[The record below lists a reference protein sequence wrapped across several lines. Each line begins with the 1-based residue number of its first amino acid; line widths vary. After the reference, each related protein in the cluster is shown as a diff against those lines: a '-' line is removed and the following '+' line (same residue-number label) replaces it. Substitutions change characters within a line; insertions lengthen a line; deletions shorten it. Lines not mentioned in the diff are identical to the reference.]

1 MDYMT
6 LKEASEKWGV
16 TTRWINYLC
25 TAGRIP
31 GAVKMGT
38 VWLIP
43 KGSDKPADR
52 RRKKKLLL
60 LVFIS
65 VVILG
70 IEITFAV
77 SHFHAKSQTRKAITK
92 ISEKMHD
99 FMQSEKEAVEVFP
112 KEYAEIST
120 QMVEIKSTMQRHEQ
134 ILKEEAARKN
144 DYSPYAILV
153 DLDSGTVLK
162 EKNSTDRIY
171 PASLTKIMTAILAIE
186 NTEDLEEIVQ
196 LPDEIFPP
204 LYAQNASMAG
214 FQPGE
219 EVRLKDLLYG
229 VLIPSGAECCLAF
242 ADRISGSEEEFVSL
256 MNDKAQELGMKNT
269 HFTNSTGLHDPE
281 HYSTV
286 EDISILLQYAL
297 KNEYFRDVFTSSRY
311 STLPS
316 EQHPEGFTFHSTMFK
331 YMDSTE
337 VTGGEILGGKTG
349 YTEEAGLCLAS
360 LAQVNGKEYILVTAK
375 ANGTHQTEQ
384 FHILDAI
391 NVYSQIGEAG
401 QNTYE

>member
-1 MDYMT
+1 M
-6 LKEASEKWGV
+6 
-16 TTRWINYLC
+16 
-25 TAGRIP
+25 
-31 GAVKMGT
+31 
-38 VWLIP
+38 
-43 KGSDKPADR
+43 
-52 RRKKKLLL
+52 
-60 LVFIS
+60 
-65 VVILG
+65 
-70 IEITFAV
+70 
-77 SHFHAKSQTRKAITK
+77 
-92 ISEKMHD
+92 
-99 FMQSEKEAVEVFP
+99 
-112 KEYAEIST
+112 
-120 QMVEIKSTMQRHEQ
+120 
-134 ILKEEAARKN
+134 
-144 DYSPYAILV
+144 
-153 DLDSGTVLK
+153 
-162 EKNSTDRIY
+162 
-171 PASLTKIMTAILAIE
+171 
-186 NTEDLEEIVQ
+186 
-196 LPDEIFPP
+196 
-204 LYAQNASMAG
+204 
-214 FQPGE
+214 
-219 EVRLKDLLYG
+219 KDLLYG
-229 VLIPSGAECCLAF
+229 VLLPSGAECCLAF

-297 KNEYFRDVFTSSRY
+297 KNEYFRDAFTSSRY

-316 EQHPEGFTFHSTMFK
+316 EQHPEGFTFHSTIFK

-391 NVYSQIGEAG
+391 NVYNQIGEAD

>member
-43 KGSDKPADR
+43 K
-52 RRKKKLLL
+52 
-60 LVFIS
+60 
-65 VVILG
+65 
-70 IEITFAV
+70 
-77 SHFHAKSQTRKAITK
+77 
-92 ISEKMHD
+92 
-99 FMQSEKEAVEVFP
+99 
-112 KEYAEIST
+112 
-120 QMVEIKSTMQRHEQ
+120 
-134 ILKEEAARKN
+134 
-144 DYSPYAILV
+144 
-153 DLDSGTVLK
+153 
-162 EKNSTDRIY
+162 
-171 PASLTKIMTAILAIE
+171 
-186 NTEDLEEIVQ
+186 
-196 LPDEIFPP
+196 
-204 LYAQNASMAG
+204 
-214 FQPGE
+214 
-219 EVRLKDLLYG
+219 
-229 VLIPSGAECCLAF
+229 
-242 ADRISGSEEEFVSL
+242 
-256 MNDKAQELGMKNT
+256 
-269 HFTNSTGLHDPE
+269 
-281 HYSTV
+281 
-286 EDISILLQYAL
+286 
-297 KNEYFRDVFTSSRY
+297 
-311 STLPS
+311 
-316 EQHPEGFTFHSTMFK
+316 GFTFHSTMFK